1 VPMSGTPAMFLPAA
15 AALVALFAV
24 LRTTVLAAAVPS
36 RTKCR
41 RRSDG
46 SSDASRSGEM
56 VER

>member
-24 LRTTVLAAAVPS
+24 RTTVLAAAVPS

>member
-1 VPMSGTPAMFLPAA
+1 MFLPAA

-24 LRTTVLAAAVPS
+24 RTTVLAAAVPS